1 MATLTLDFEDAA
13 FEHFERRSEDL
24 DMQPTEYVALAL
36 SVCDSL
42 PDYLLFAVAAGIPV
56 EFFCAAEVGGASG
69 GD

>member
-1 MATLTLDFEDAA
+1 MATLTLEIEDAA
-13 FEHFERRSEDL
+13 FEQIERKSEDL
-24 DMQPTEYVALAL
+24 DMQPSEYMALAL

-56 EFFCAAEVGGASG
+56 EFFCAAEIGGAHI